1 MGLEVVVVRANLLG
15 LLALGL
21 ALGGCTL
28 VSHTPVELPLSTR
41 HRLVVLDAVELQR
54 AQEGEV
60 EVVEFRFLDSPY
72 APKDLYEL
80 GESLKAQLKARGF
93 AERCQTFNPLP
104 LFGGPQYTLRAARGN
119 EGVGVYLRAL
129 AQPSSYRAEVS
140 SADPNPPLSC
150 PPR

>member
-1 MGLEVVVVRANLLG
+1 MKANLLG

-21 ALGGCTL
+21 ALSSCTL
-28 VSHTPVELPLSTR
+28 VSYTPMELPLSTR
-41 HRLVVLDAVELQR
+41 YRLVVLDAVELQR
-54 AQEGEV
+54 AQEGDV

-80 GESLKAQLKARGF
+80 GESLKAQLRARGF

-104 LFGGPQYTLRAARGN
+104 LFGGPQYTLRMARGK
-119 EGVGVYLRAL
+119 EGVGIFLRPL
-129 AQPSSYRAEVS
+129 ARPSSYRAEVS
-140 SADPNPPLSC
+140 LADPNPPLSC

>member
-1 MGLEVVVVRANLLG
+1 MNRNLLG
-15 LLALGL
+15 LVALGL
-21 ALGGCTL
+21 VLGGCTL
-28 VSHTPVELPLSTR
+28 VSYTPTEFPLSTR
-41 HRLVVLDAVELQR
+41 YRLVVLDAVELSR

-60 EVVEFRFLDSPY
+60 EQVEFRFLDSPY

-80 GESLKAQLKARGF
+80 GEGLKAQLKARGF

-104 LFGGPQYTLRAARGN
+104 VLGGPQYTLRMARGA
-119 EGVGVYLRAL
+119 EGVGVFLRPL

-140 SADPNPPLSC
+140 PADPNPPLDC

>member
-1 MGLEVVVVRANLLG
+1 LEVVVVKANLLG

-28 VSHTPVELPLSTR
+28 VSYTPVELPLSTR
-41 HRLVVLDAVELQR
+41 YRLVVLDAVELQR

-80 GESLKAQLKARGF
+80 GESLKAQLKARGS
-93 AERCQTFNPLP
+93 PS
-104 LFGGPQYTLRAARGN
+104 GARPSTPF
-119 EGVGVYLRAL
+119 
-129 AQPSSYRAEVS
+129 PSSEGPSTPCARPGGMRGLEFTCV
-140 SADPNPPLSC
+140 P
-150 PPR
+150 